1 MSQNPY
7 VSTGLTQDF
16 TDEQKGVARSNI
28 GAASDSSLTTLSNTV
43 ANNTY
48 AIAGLKSSFDGNKYI
63 PYDAVVPSAIAA
75 TTPIATGDIVKV
87 SASVTNQSYMQ
98 LVIEPVDTTTH
109 TLASCVVQL
118 NDTTNSSNSSI
129 RILNPYAQDGSPSAY
144 SGYIVYTPN
153 GLGIGS
159 IDIMVF
165 DTVASTMSYH
175 KADVLWYCPS
185 GAGVYC
191 LYVILKENA

>member
-48 AIAGLKSSFDGNKYI
+48 AIAGLKSSFEGNKYI
-63 PYDAVVPSAIAA
+63 PYGAVVPSATAD

-118 NDTTNSSNSSI
+118 NDRTNSSNSSI
-129 RILNPYAQDGSPSAY
+129 RILNPYAQDGSASAY

-159 IDIMVF
+159 IDTMVF
-165 DTVASTMSYH
+165 DTEASTMSYH

>member
-28 GAASDSSLTTLSNTV
+28 GAASNDALTSLSSTV

-48 AIAGLKSSFDGNKYI
+48 AIAGLKSAFEGNKYI
-63 PYDAVVPSAIAA
+63 PYDAVVPSSVAA

-87 SASVTNQSYMQ
+87 SAHITNQSYMQ

-118 NDTTNSSNSSI
+118 NDTVNSSNSSI
-129 RILNPYAQDGSPSAY
+129 RILNPYLNSGSPTAY
-144 SGYIVYTPN
+144 SGYMVYAPEA
-153 GLGIGS
+153 LGIGT
-159 IDIMVF
+159 IDIMVNKME
-165 DTVASTMSYH
+165 DNTMSYH
-175 KADVLWYCPS
+175 KADVLWYCPT
-185 GAGVYC
+185 GASVYC
-191 LYVILKENA
+191 LYVILEENA

>member
-48 AIAGLKSSFDGNKYI
+48 AIAGLKSSFEGNKYI
-63 PYDAVVPSAIAA
+63 PYGAVVPSATAD

-118 NDTTNSSNSSI
+118 NDRVNSSNSSI
-129 RILNPYAQDGSPSAY
+129 RILNPYLNDGSASAY
-144 SGYIVYTPN
+144 SGYIVYGPEA
-153 GLGIGS
+153 LGIGT
-159 IDIMVF
+159 IDIMVNKME
-165 DTVASTMSYH
+165 DNTMSYH
-175 KADVLWYCPS
+175 KADLLWYCPTN
-185 GAGVYC
+185 AGVYC